1 MEEGIPPM
9 TEDERFEAVLG
20 PERSAYIRGR
30 GAGPKPT
37 TCTAGQRIRAQLERE
52 NEEFRRRAAED
63 RRLFEE
69 MEKEKREMA
78 LRLESLESQVASQQ
92 AQMHEVQASVKSQF
106 ITLFQQF
113 KEGQIPM

>member
-1 MEEGIPPM
+1 M

-52 NEEFRRRAAED
+52 NEEFRRRVAED

-78 LRLESLESQVASQQ
+78 LRLESQVASQQ

>member
-1 MEEGIPPM
+1 
-9 TEDERFEAVLG
+9 
-20 PERSAYIRGR
+20 
-30 GAGPKPT
+30 
-37 TCTAGQRIRAQLERE
+37 
-52 NEEFRRRAAED
+52 
-63 RRLFEE
+63 

-113 KEGQIPM
+113 KEGQISMWFITDQKPKIIIFYILFEVLFYYDDVDLINFC